1 VCFNELAMQRLESAA
16 NRLCAEQLL
25 SLTNEEQCEIKSVN
39 FTFMVWDHTAHGVR
53 MGCVRAGDANEMVFV
68 VSYDSAANG
77 KRLFMGTPFCVDAM
91 QCRTLASERM
101 VNRFLLD
108 ANSSACLQTD
118 VVFDG
123 SLAVDK
129 PVSLHLQFDYC
140 HEGRS
145 LRVENVAE
153 CDNVLLVID
162 MFQ

>member
-1 VCFNELAMQRLESAA
+1 M
-16 NRLCAEQLL
+16 
-25 SLTNEEQCEIKSVN
+25 
-39 FTFMVWDHTAHGVR
+39 
-53 MGCVRAGDANEMVFV
+53 
-68 VSYDSAANG
+68 
-77 KRLFMGTPFCVDAM
+77 
-91 QCRTLASERM
+91 
-101 VNRFLLD
+101 D

-162 MFQ
+162 MFS